1 MRDWLKQ
8 ADMGTFAPRTLDLA
22 GVKDTPT
29 PNVPFSLA
37 DPKAVWVVES
47 GKLDV
52 FLVSLR
58 NGQPFGARHH
68 ILRLE
73 AGQAIFGV
81 GSPLSDLGLFATAAP
96 ETTIVHSRQ
105 SHLLEMAISRESDL
119 PLRLLEGWI
128 TQFGAALSK
137 DVAHGPLMVLEPGTT
152 IVLPEQSRTIVPRQ
166 GVLWI
171 THRKGESQFLADP
184 ALPSVN
190 GKYYFPV
197 SKHGWLKAAPES
209 ELCSIDSR
217 SLITLDAELN
227 SLQKFNFLA
236 MSFLAAQMQKQ
247 EAKEQERL
255 RARAEADL
263 DRLHTSFL
271 RLSAPIRET
280 KEIAECDG
288 AISNALLA
296 ACEVVGKRLQITM
309 KPPIEL
315 IRGLPLSDPV
325 AAIAKASGI
334 RVRSVALKGKWWNQ
348 DGGPLLAFQE
358 QSKSPLALLP
368 RSIRGYDLYDPAERS
383 TYRVTAEL
391 AATLR
396 PFAYV
401 FYRPLPPWK
410 ISAWDLLKFGLVG
423 SSRELL
429 AIAIMG
435 MAAGLIAII
444 SPFATGII
452 FDNLIP
458 GSDRSQL
465 KQMAGFLLLIAG
477 ATSMFAFSR
486 GFASLRLEGKLDA
499 CVQAAV
505 WDRLLSL
512 PVSFFRNFSSG
523 DLAQRS
529 LGINIIR
536 QTLTGSTLSA
546 ILGGIFSVFSFALL
560 FYYSWKLALI
570 ATLLVLAAFVVSVF
584 CGTLQVRHQR
594 QVSTL
599 NGKISGLL
607 LQFIHGIAKFRVSGT
622 EGRAFA
628 AWSREFSEKK
638 QVAISAGRISN
649 VLTIF
654 NTVYPL
660 TCFVVIF
667 YCYQALEAASPSG
680 VTTGQFLAFLAA
692 FTQFLT
698 AALLLS
704 SALVSALSVV
714 PVYER
719 SKPILQAVP
728 EVTEAKADPGQL
740 TGAIEVSTLWF
751 RYKAEMPPVLRD
763 LSLKIEPGQFVAI
776 VGGSGSGK
784 STLFRLLLGFETAES
799 GAIFFD
805 GHDLSG
811 LDIHAVRQQVGVV
824 LQSSR
829 PINGSIFQNII
840 GSAPLTVNDAW
851 EAARLAGLEEDIRRL
866 PMGMH
871 THLGDG
877 GGSISGGQ
885 RQRLMI
891 ARAIVRRPRI
901 LLFDE
906 ATSALDNHTQATVM
920 RSLESL
926 QSTRVVIAHRLST
939 IMKAD
944 AIFVLDKGRVVQT
957 GTYEQLIAIPG
968 AFRDLAQRQMT

>member
-1 MRDWLKQ
+1 MTTSAPYTFDL
-8 ADMGTFAPRTLDLA
+8 DGT
-22 GVKDTPT
+22 KETP
-29 PNVPFSLA
+29 PANVPFALA
-37 DPKAVWVVES
+37 DPRAVWVVES

-52 FLVSLR
+52 FLVTLR
-58 NGQPFGARHH
+58 NGEPFGARHH
-68 ILRLE
+68 VLRLE
-73 AGQAIFGV
+73 AGGAVFGV
-81 GSPLSDLGLFATAAP
+81 GSPLPDVGLFATATP
-96 ETTIVHSRQ
+96 QTTIIHSTQ
-105 SHLLEMAISRESDL
+105 SRLIEMAMLAGSDL

-137 DVAHGPLMVLEPGTT
+137 DVAHGALTTLEPGTT
-152 IVLPEQSRTIVPRQ
+152 VVLPEQSRTIVPKQ
-166 GVLWI
+166 GVVWI
-171 THRKGESQFLADP
+171 THRKGESQFLSDP

-197 SKHGWLKAAPES
+197 AKHGWLKAAPQS
-209 ELCSIDSR
+209 EISSIDSR
-217 SLITLDAELN
+217 SLIALDSELN
-227 SLQKFNFLA
+227 SLQKFNSLA
-236 MSFLAAQMQKQ
+236 MSFLARRIR
-247 EAKEQERL
+247 EEDAKEQERL
-255 RARAEADL
+255 RVRAEADL
-263 DRLHTSFL
+263 DRLHSSFL
-271 RLSAPIRET
+271 RLSAPIREV
-280 KEIAECDG
+280 AELAEADG
-288 AISNALLA
+288 ALPNTLLS
-296 ACEVVGKRLQITM
+296 ACEVIGKRLHITI
-309 KPPIEL
+309 KAPIEMA
-315 IRGLPLSDPV
+315 LPDPV
-325 AAIAKASGI
+325 AAIAKASAI
-334 RVRSVALKGKWWNQ
+334 RVRSVALKGQWWKQ

-358 QSKSPLALLP
+358 KSKTPLALLP
-368 RSIRGYDLYDPAERS
+368 RSVQGYEAYDPVERH
-383 TYRVTAEL
+383 TYPVTAEV

-396 PFAYV
+396 PFAFV
-401 FYRPLPPWK
+401 FYRPLPPTK
-410 ISAWDLLKFGLVG
+410 ISAWDLLKFGMVG
-423 SSRELL
+423 SRRELWV
-429 AIAIMG
+429 IAIMG
-435 MAAGLIAII
+435 IAAGLMAII
-444 SPFATGII
+444 TPFATGII

-458 GSDRSQL
+458 SSDRSQL
-465 KQMAGFLLLIAG
+465 KQMAGFLLLIAS
-477 ATSMFAFSR
+477 AASMFAFTR

-499 CVQAAV
+499 CLQAAL

-512 PVSFFRNFSSG
+512 PVSFFRDFSSG

-529 LGINIIR
+529 LGITIIR

-570 ATLLVLAAFVVSVF
+570 ATLLVLAAVAVSVF
-584 CGTLQVRHQR
+584 CGTLQVRRQR

-599 NGKISGLL
+599 NGRISGLL

-628 AWSREFSEKK
+628 AWSREFSDKK
-638 QVAISAGRISN
+638 QVAIRAGRISN
-649 VLTIF
+649 ALTIF
-654 NTVYPL
+654 NSVYPL
-660 TCFVVIF
+660 ACYLVIF
-667 YCYQALEAASPSG
+667 YCYQALEDSSRHG

-704 SALVSALSVV
+704 SALAAALSVV

-719 SKPILQAVP
+719 SKPILRALP
-728 EVTEAKADPGQL
+728 EVTEAKAAPEEL
-740 TGAIEVSTLWF
+740 SGAIEISNVWF

-763 LSLKIEPGQFVAI
+763 LSLKIAPGQFVAI

-784 STLFRLLLGFETAES
+784 STLLRLLLGFETPES
-799 GAIFFD
+799 GAVFLD
-805 GHDLSG
+805 RHDLSG
-811 LDIHAVRQQVGVV
+811 LDLQAVRQQIGVV

-851 EAARLAGLEEDIRRL
+851 EAAQLAGIEDDIRRM

-891 ARAIVRRPRI
+891 ARAIVKRPRI

-906 ATSALDNHTQATVM
+906 ATSALDNQTQATVM

-926 QSTRVVIAHRLST
+926 QSTRIVIAHRLST

-944 AIFVLDKGRVVQT
+944 AIFVLETGKVVQT
-957 GTYEQLIAIPG
+957 GTYEELIAVPG